1 MKIPSLFYAFVHD
14 RLPSPGCFEDVYV
27 DAKRE
32 TYKALGFKRFGL
44 LGTLWTVF
52 SKKGRNATAE
62 VCTAARTE
70 PRNFLP
76 TTIVVLVFFFYL
88 AI

>member
-1 MKIPSLFYAFVHD
+1 MHLFTIDYL
-14 RLPSPGCFEDVYV
+14 LPSPGCFEDVYV

-52 SKKGRNATAE
+52 SKKGRDATAE

-76 TTIVVLVFFFYL
+76 TAIVVLVFFFS
-88 AI
+88 I

>member
-1 MKIPSLFYAFVHD
+1 M
-14 RLPSPGCFEDVYV
+14 YV

-52 SKKGRNATAE
+52 SKKGRDATAE

-76 TTIVVLVFFFYL
+76 TAIVVLVCFFFL
-88 AI
+88 FSNILQTKFACRRKKQE